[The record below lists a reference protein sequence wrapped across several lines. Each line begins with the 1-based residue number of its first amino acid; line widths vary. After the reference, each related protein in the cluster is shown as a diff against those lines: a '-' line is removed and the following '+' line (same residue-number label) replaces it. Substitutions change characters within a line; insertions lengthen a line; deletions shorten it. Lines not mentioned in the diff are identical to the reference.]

1 MSADWM
7 WIAAGTVTFG
17 FVVAAR
23 FRPMTQKQALAQ
35 WQRTGDLA
43 PLAGLIAAKPA
54 DRQATAWDQA
64 IKTLWQSY
72 EREAAAR
79 LTVEAAQRCDAKI
92 IQYWMKQIM
101 EIEPGIASRVFTQAF
116 LDSYFNPEVAASCGR
131 CGSCGCSK

>member
-43 PLAGLIAAKPA
+43 P
-54 DRQATAWDQA
+54 AWDQA
-64 IKTLWQSY
+64 IKALWQGY

-116 LDSYFNPEVAASCGR
+116 LDAHFNPEVAASCGR